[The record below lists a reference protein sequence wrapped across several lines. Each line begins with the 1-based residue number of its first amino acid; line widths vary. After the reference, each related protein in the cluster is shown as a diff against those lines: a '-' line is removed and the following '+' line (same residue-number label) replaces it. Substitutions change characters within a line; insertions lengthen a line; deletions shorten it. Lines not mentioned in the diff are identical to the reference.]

1 MPEPGQPPDELIS
14 LNDRL
19 IEQMPLDELEAR
31 LRLEELDERA
41 NAWACS
47 CDSQCGTYNSV
58 Y

>member
-1 MPEPGQPPDELIS
+1 MPKPNQPEDELIS

-41 NAWACS
+41 NAWLCG
-47 CDSQCGTYNSV
+47 CDGQCGTDVSV